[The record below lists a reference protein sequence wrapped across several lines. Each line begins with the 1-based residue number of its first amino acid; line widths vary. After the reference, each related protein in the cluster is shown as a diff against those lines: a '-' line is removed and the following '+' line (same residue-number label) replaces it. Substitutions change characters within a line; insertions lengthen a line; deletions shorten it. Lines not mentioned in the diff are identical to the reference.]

1 MSKRVLLNL
10 LLSVVH
16 TKHACTWKYIYM
28 YSRACVSIILFV
40 FPSMPQANITIKR
53 TPPCFSLGMDDWL
66 TDIDYDYSMKNEG
79 DNPVNQ
85 PVNNEPIEILSQK
98 DLEDF
103 EAGFS
108 DSELM

>member
-1 MSKRVLLNL
+1 MHMDIH
-10 LLSVVH
+10 VH
-16 TKHACTWKYIYM
+16 VCTCIYM
-28 YSRACVSIILFV
+28 YARACVSIILFV
-40 FPSMPQANITIKR
+40 FTPMPQANITIKR

-85 PVNNEPIEILSQK
+85 PVNQPVNNEPIEILSQK

-108 DSELM
+108 DTELM